1 MTPETVEV
9 RRGWWVV
16 GITIRTVLLLFLTF
30 GVLVFTLGVTPMQGT
45 RAELRAAAAAD
56 RVSFVEY
63 DEYRGYDGPDGQN
76 GVIYYVR
83 WAQGPLLWRE
93 FRLPPPAEG
102 SPAYVLAE
110 LRKDLGRSQARV
122 IERDRFDRT
131 GWIPAWV
138 DDMPGPVDG
147 PWLTGGWILAFLIML
162 GSTPRLGNRWAWL
175 WLFTVG
181 QTGALLFLLLEP
193 RPLWFAAGRRPAPRE
208 RLSGGWGFLAA
219 IGLGLLSY
227 GLLLAAGY
235 LLNLLRN

>member
-1 MTPETVEV
+1 MTSEAVEV
-9 RRGWWVV
+9 RRGWRIV
-16 GITIRTVLLLFLTF
+16 GITIRSVLLLCLTF
-30 GVLVFTLGVTPMQGT
+30 GVLVFTLSITPLQGT

-56 RVSFVEY
+56 RVSFVEH
-63 DEYRGYDGPDGQN
+63 DGYDGGDGQN
-76 GVIYYVR
+76 GAISRVL

-93 FRLPPPAEG
+93 FRPQPPAEG
-102 SPAYVLAE
+102 SPAYVWAE
-110 LRKDLGRSQARV
+110 LRKDLGQSRARV
-122 IERDRFDRT
+122 VERDHSGGT

-138 DDMPGPVDG
+138 ADMPGPVGG
-147 PWLTGGWILAFLIML
+147 PWLMGGWILAFLIML

-208 RLSGGWGFLAA
+208 RLSGGWGFLTA
-219 IGLGLLSY
+219 IGLGLLSF
-227 GLLLAAGY
+227 GLLVAAGY